1 MSRSTTYK
9 HMIRV
14 AARLFYSGPCP
25 PESQTRGLG
34 VLLLDYLTTV
44 QWVSFKDL
52 AEATKIH
59 PSVLTQ
65 ALRFLEAGH
74 MVRRLERRERR
85 PVKVSV
91 GYDEE
96 DKEAKEEKE
105 RSRSFSVDYYVID
118 YYRAFDAL
126 QVRMATSRGTL
137 KKQAEST
144 TREVYDCPD
153 CGKMYTSEDT
163 LTLVDFDNPSDPTL
177 RCEFC
182 DVELTQRRADST
194 TMTAEAA
201 RRLLRVMDLELAPLK
216 RVMTDLQV
224 YAVPVPDAGELCD
237 WMKSRLAATTTPD
250 IEWED
255 VA

>member
-1 MSRSTTYK
+1 
-9 HMIRV
+9 MIRV

-85 PVKVSV
+85 PVKASV
-91 GYDEE
+91 GDDKLDKE

-105 RSRSFSVDYYVID
+105 RSRSFTVDYYVID

-126 QVRMATSRGTL
+126 Q
-137 KKQAEST
+137 
-144 TREVYDCPD
+144 
-153 CGKMYTSEDT
+153 
-163 LTLVDFDNPSDPTL
+163 
-177 RCEFC
+177 
-182 DVELTQRRADST
+182 
-194 TMTAEAA
+194 AA

-237 WMKSRLAATTTPD
+237 WMKSRLATTTTPD